1 LLHYTIDMR
10 KIGICL
16 NVSNWNS
23 VNNLN
28 SNCMLFCV
36 CWMQLKDEYFTRES
50 IFEQQKTK
58 CVNKFSFNAENI
70 LLAPQEAK
78 IIKGN
83 LSPWFVAPE
92 TQQSKIVNHGLS

>member
-1 LLHYTIDMR
+1 
-10 KIGICL
+10 
-16 NVSNWNS
+16 
-23 VNNLN
+23 
-28 SNCMLFCV
+28 
-36 CWMQLKDEYFTRES
+36 MQLKDEYFTRES

-83 LSPWFVAPE
+83 LS
-92 TQQSKIVNHGLS
+92 L